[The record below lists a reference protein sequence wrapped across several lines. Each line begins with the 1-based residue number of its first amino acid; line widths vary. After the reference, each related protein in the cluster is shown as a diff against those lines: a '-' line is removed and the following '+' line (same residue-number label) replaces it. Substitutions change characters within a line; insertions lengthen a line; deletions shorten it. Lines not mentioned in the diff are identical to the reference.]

1 MMKKKNVLLVSLAF
15 ALVAVIAIG
24 ATFALLSDSTGP
36 VTNTFTV
43 AENGIQ
49 IELREPQFDGVD
61 FGGGKLDPQ
70 PAQLGQVLAQNIVP
84 GREIPKD
91 PTVKNTGAHDCW
103 IAIKLEYTWNNGDTK
118 VPFSTLADQVS
129 FVTDAN
135 WVAKD
140 DTNSVFYFNT
150 KVAANGKTDALF
162 DTVQI
167 KDVSAVYPFDIVIT
181 AYAVQAEGVA
191 DLDAA
196 KVALDNLMN
205 PQA

>member
-1 MMKKKNVLLVSLAF
+1 MKKKNVLLVSLAF

-61 FGGGKLDPQ
+61 FGGDPLNPQ
-70 PAQLGQVLAQNIVP
+70 PAELGQVLAQNIVP

-103 IAIKLEYTWNNGDTK
+103 VAIKLEYTWNNGADK
-118 VPFSTLADQVS
+118 VPFSTLKDQVS
-129 FVTDAN
+129 FVTEAN

-140 DTNSVFYFNT
+140 DTNSVFYFN
-150 KVAANGKTDALF
+150 AQLASGEKTDALF
-162 DTVQI
+162 DTVEI
-167 KDVSAVYPFDIVIT
+167 KDVGTVYPFDIIIT
-181 AYAVQAEGVA
+181 AYAVQAEGV
-191 DLDAA
+191 DNLSDA
-196 KVALDNLMN
+196 KVALDNLMTTA
-205 PQA
+205 QA

>member
-70 PAQLGQVLAQNIVP
+70 PAQLGQKAEVEAVGNIQTQAVDVVVPHPAAHNVKQVVFHRRVLQIQLDQLVAALP
-84 GREIPKD
+84 RFIPEAVVVVGVA
-91 PTVKNTGAHDCW
+91 VKELELQRVIHYILYYLLLK
-103 IAIKLEYTWNNGDTK
+103 IA
-118 VPFSTLADQVS
+118 
-129 FVTDAN
+129 
-135 WVAKD
+135 
-140 DTNSVFYFNT
+140 SVVENFYFSLLR
-150 KVAANGKTDALF
+150 GKIF
-162 DTVQI
+162 NN
-167 KDVSAVYPFDIVIT
+167 S
-181 AYAVQAEGVA
+181 GV
-191 DLDAA
+191 
-196 KVALDNLMN
+196 
-205 PQA
+205 